1 MLIIAAFGRAA
12 LFLLALFGLCY
23 WIHRLTE
30 TDVHFAPVCALCV
43 MGVVTY
49 AGGIVGALAPATWG
63 VVVVGA
69 IAGAAA
75 MPCLHGR
82 GLARLPFGLPDAC
95 FLLGMLIF
103 LWPLLSARLE
113 HYDNFTHWAIALK
126 VMLETG
132 AFPTASSGLV
142 EFFNYPLGTTS
153 LLYCACTFLGHAEG
167 TMLVVQAAFIFS
179 CFYAVLGIV
188 RNRRSFLPYAVLGA
202 GCSAPYVF
210 QCNDSH

>member
-75 MPCLHGR
+75 MPVSMVVV
-82 GLARLPFGLPDAC
+82 
-95 FLLGMLIF
+95 LLDC
-103 LWPLLSARLE
+103 PL
-113 HYDNFTHWAIALK
+113 
-126 VMLETG
+126 V
-132 AFPTASSGLV
+132 
-142 EFFNYPLGTTS
+142 S
-153 LLYCACTFLGHAEG
+153 LTR
-167 TMLVVQAAFIFS
+167 VFS
-179 CFYAVLGIV
+179 
-188 RNRRSFLPYAVLGA
+188 
-202 GCSAPYVF
+202 
-210 QCNDSH
+210 